1 MARNILIH
9 EDGTAKVGLLIG
21 YKTSKY
27 ENKYLGHSWLQLFQ
41 SPFILYDCVLSVIS
55 QLTWSYT
62 VISDE
67 EIAWLPQQLF
77 ILW

>member
-27 ENKYLGHSWLQLFQ
+27 ENKYLGHSLLQLFQ

-62 VISDE
+62 FISDE